1 MSPTAPVIIL
11 VEPQLGDNI
20 GAAARAMLNCG
31 LREMRLVKPRDGWPN
46 ERAHSMASGAD
57 VVLDEAQLFDTL
69 AEAISDLQ
77 RVYATTARRRDMVK
91 HSVTPTGAADEIH
104 AATAVGDRCGV
115 VFGRERIGLT
125 NDEVVLA
132 DAILTVPLNPE
143 FTSLNLGQAVL
154 LFGWEWLRQSDRTP
168 ARKLLETEHSSATR
182 EEILHFFDHLEKG
195 LESHGFFRVAAK
207 RPATQRTLR
216 NIFLR
221 SSLTDRDVRILHGVV
236 TALMGRPRNQI

>member
-1 MSPTAPVIIL
+1 MSPYPPVIIL

-20 GAAARAMLNCG
+20 GSAARAMLNCG

-57 VVLDEAQLFDTL
+57 VVLEEAKLFDTL
-69 AEAISDLQ
+69 ADAIADLQ

-91 HSVTPTGAADEIH
+91 HTVTPTGAAEEIH
-104 AATAVGDRCGV
+104 AAAVEGHKCGV

-125 NDEVVLA
+125 NEEVVLA
-132 DAILTVPLNPE
+132 DAVLTAPLNPE

-154 LFGWEWLRQSDRTP
+154 LIGWEWLRLGDDTP
-168 ARKLLETEHSSATR
+168 PRQILETEHRPAYR
-182 EEILHFFDHLEKG
+182 EEILSFFDHLEMG
-195 LESHGFFRVAAK
+195 LESHGFFRVPEK

-221 SSLTDRDVRILHGVV
+221 SDLTDRDVRILHGVV
-236 TALMGRPRNQI
+236 TALMGRPRDRI